1 MLLDWNGCML
11 GTIRDLRV
19 LAVRLERSPGG
30 LARTGKRGR
39 RMGRHGGGR
48 GLREKEGSKEGRMLS
63 ENPMVRRAKML
74 KQDAV
79 FLTR

>member
-19 LAVRLERSPGG
+19 LAVGLERSPGS
-30 LARTGKRGR
+30 LARTGWRES

-48 GLREKEGSKEGRMLS
+48 GLREKEGSKKGRKVS

-74 KQDAV
+74 EKGVV

>member
-1 MLLDWNGCML
+1 MLLDWNGCVL
-11 GTIRDLRV
+11 GTIRDLGV

-48 GLREKEGSKEGRMLS
+48 GLCEKEGSEEGRKVS

-74 KQDAV
+74 EKGVV